1 MCEGIMPNKLDIDP
15 KIGKG
20 HLGNASQFFVAGE
33 LCMRG
38 HSAVVTLGNTP
49 NLDIL
54 WSDLAGTKFAH
65 IQVKTFRRG
74 AERCMVGT
82 KAEIHSADSFFW
94 VLTGLPKRGDA
105 DRKIEYFVIP
115 TKIMRKRI
123 KLQFKEYLATPGA
136 KGQQRKE
143 TGMRTVA
150 IPPRKN
156 RLGWSIEKFR
166 NRWDLIDEWLR

>member
-1 MCEGIMPNKLDIDP
+1 VPNKLDIDP

-49 NLDIL
+49 NVDIL
-54 WSDLAGTKFAH
+54 CSDLAGTKFAH

-74 AERCMVGT
+74 AARCIVGK

-105 DRKIEYFVIP
+105 ESMIEYFVIP
-115 TKIMRKRI
+115 ARTMSKRI
-123 KLQFKEYLATPGA
+123 ELQYKKYLATLGA
-136 KGQQRKE
+136 KGQRRKE

-156 RLGWSIEKFR
+156 VLGWSIEEFR
-166 NRWDLIDEWLR
+166 NRWDLIDEWLK